1 MSNLKMKEQ
10 EAWLAYIDATVNHSD
25 AAMYL
30 RQANYHVSQYGE
42 EAKLIKSRQ
51 IARDAYDV
59 TLANTQ
65 VKRKEYEVAADNA
78 DKEGLVLSIRSATAP
93 NVIHS
98 LDAKTKNPWR
108 SV

>member
-1 MSNLKMKEQ
+1 MEIWLAIIVQLESNMSNLKMKEQ

-30 RQANYHVSQYGE
+30 RQANYHVIHYGG

-59 TLANTQ
+59 AKANTQ
-65 VKRKEYEVAADNA
+65 VKLEEYEVAADAA
-78 DKEGLVLSIRSATAP
+78 DKEVLGDLYGQPQHQT
-93 NVIHS
+93 
-98 LDAKTKNPWR
+98 
-108 SV
+108 